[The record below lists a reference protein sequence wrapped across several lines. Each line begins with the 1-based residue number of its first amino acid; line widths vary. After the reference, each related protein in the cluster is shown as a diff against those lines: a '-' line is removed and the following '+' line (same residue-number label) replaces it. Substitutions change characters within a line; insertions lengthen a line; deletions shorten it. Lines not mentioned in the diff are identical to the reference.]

1 MEINYRILYP
11 IFDDILLKLIL
22 DMKEISKE
30 CSALKEEEIILQRS
44 RDSLISVDL
53 KLLKIE
59 KK

>member
-1 MEINYRILYP
+1 
-11 IFDDILLKLIL
+11 
-22 DMKEISKE
+22 MKEISKE

-53 KLLKIE
+53 KLLKID